1 MPSATPET
9 KPVPKS
15 PQRFLKTWGLTFV
28 ALTALSGGLSIWFST
43 ALWGYPFIAP
53 DLPATVSEFD
63 EILTITPF
71 EAQAEENAPEGSPL
85 TYQLAPERLS
95 DRNYLQPLGDSGYM
109 GSTKCN
115 TEYCH
120 PSRILVQLVEQG
132 SLTEVKPS
140 LTPAQLLQAEQ
151 QLRQTDLLLTTDGDY
166 AETVLWESGLIVEA
180 MADGQRHLFYA
191 INAGQIENDHYPYYE
206 IVFQQDSLATPLE
219 LVEMNQFFYEIAGI
233 EGADFRAMWILFTML
248 SLPVSSVIAVC
259 LYGIGQH
266 RDRAQPSPIA

>member
-1 MPSATPET
+1 MTSATPET
-9 KPVPKS
+9 KPAPKS
-15 PQRFLKTWGLTFV
+15 PLRFLKTWGLTFA
-28 ALTALSGGLSIWFST
+28 ALTALSGGLSIGFSK
-43 ALWGYPFIAP
+43 ALWGYPFTAP
-53 DLPATVSEFD
+53 ALPETVSEFD

-71 EAQAEENAPEGSPL
+71 KVIDASSP
-85 TYQLAPERLS
+85 TYQLAPEVLS
-95 DRNYLQPLGDSGYM
+95 DRNYLQPLGDSGYL

-120 PSRILVQLVEQG
+120 PSRVLVQLVEQG
-132 SLTEVKPS
+132 TLTEVKPS
-140 LTPAQLLQAEQ
+140 LPPAQLLQAEQ
-151 QLRQTDLLLTTDGDY
+151 QLRQSDLLLTADGDY

-233 EGADFRAMWILFTML
+233 EGADFRAIWILFTML
-248 SLPVSSVIAVC
+248 SLPVSLVIAVC
-259 LYGIGQH
+259 LYGLGQR
-266 RDRAQPSPIA
+266 RDRASIATSTTG